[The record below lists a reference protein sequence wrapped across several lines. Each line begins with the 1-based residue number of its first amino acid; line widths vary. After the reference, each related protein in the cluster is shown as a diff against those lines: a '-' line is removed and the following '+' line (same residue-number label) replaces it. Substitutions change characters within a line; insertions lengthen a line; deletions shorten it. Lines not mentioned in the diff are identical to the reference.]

1 MEHLRAGDLF
11 IEAKEAP
18 PGAPLQLI
26 WHGKS
31 NERHPAS
38 TLGPFFSRALAEG
51 KARGVPVEMHFQGL
65 DHFNSSTITSVI
77 QLIQDARA
85 GGVRLVI
92 AYNAGL
98 KWQKLSFEALR
109 VFTRGDDLLEL
120 RASQP

>member
-11 IEAKEAP
+11 IEVPEAP
-18 PGAPLQLI
+18 GGAPLQLI

-31 NERHPAS
+31 NERHPA
-38 TLGPFFSRALAEG
+38 TILGPFFTRALSEAKG
-51 KARGVPVEMHFQGL
+51 LGVPIEMHFQGL

-92 AYNAGL
+92 AYNADL

-120 RASQP
+120 RAS